1 MTQITKTLPTN
12 LGYYSPREGNTIHIE
27 SQADVPADLTP
38 YRVVKFKRGVDI
50 NLDLSPLD
58 NTDYLAFGDEAA
70 PKPIIRH
77 TAGAITENNK
87 IDNIVLADL
96 DFRGGRRGL
105 SFYAGSNMKLL
116 RCNVQDTE
124 GDSLSA
130 GFYFKL
136 TNGIDIQQCTSNNT
150 YGDVIFCDTA
160 HNIYIAHNDFG
171 SVNGSA
177 GDSIQITAKKELDFS
192 TNVMIEHN
200 ICRTDAGSTSGKGG
214 IVGNKTDGLT
224 IQDNDVE
231 GPYFGIGVTGKN
243 VLIQRNTIHNAGMN
257 YSYGYGI
264 GIGGEFDADNIQIIN
279 NTIKNS
285 NRAIAISD
293 ANTANPHLRTNLT
306 INNNIISA
314 SNKGFFADVPFTGDV
329 DMREGVA
336 DDVLIKYFIR
346 NQGSE
351 FVG

>member
-50 NLDLSPLD
+50 NLDLKPLD

-105 SFYAGSNMKLL
+105 SFYAGSNMKFL

-136 TNGIDIQQCTSNNT
+136 TNGIDIQQCTSENT
-150 YGDVIFCDTA
+150 YGDVVYCDTA

-177 GDSIQITAKKELDFS
+177 GDSIQITAKDELSFS

-200 ICRTDAGSTSGKGG
+200 ICRTNDGSTSGKGA
-214 IVGNKTDGLT
+214 IVVNKTDGY
-224 IQDNDVE
+224 IIRDNDVE
-231 GPYFGIGVTGKN
+231 GQYFGIGVTGKN
-243 VLIQRNTIHNAGMN
+243 GLIENNTIHNAGMA
-257 YSYGYGI
+257 YPYGYGI
-264 GIGGEFDADNIQIIN
+264 GIGGEFDADNIQVIN
-279 NTIKNS
+279 NTINNCK
-285 NRAIAISD
+285 RGFAISD

-306 INNNIISA
+306 IKGNTINNAVIGAFI
-314 SNKGFFADVPFTGDV
+314 DVPYTGIIKDNDYV
-329 DMREGVA
+329 DCAVDAELRNGSG
-336 DDVLIKYFIR
+336 KFII
-346 NQGSE
+346 
-351 FVG
+351 